1 MAQQGISTRVLTGLY
16 IIRQQRQPPD
26 NEEYDG
32 LFVAGSEDKRNHHRS
47 SFLYT
52 ASD

>member
-1 MAQQGISTRVLTGLY
+1 MTQQGMFTGVLTGLR

-32 LFVAGSEDKRNHHRS
+32 LSVAKTEDKRNHHHA
-47 SFLYT
+47 LL
-52 ASD
+52 